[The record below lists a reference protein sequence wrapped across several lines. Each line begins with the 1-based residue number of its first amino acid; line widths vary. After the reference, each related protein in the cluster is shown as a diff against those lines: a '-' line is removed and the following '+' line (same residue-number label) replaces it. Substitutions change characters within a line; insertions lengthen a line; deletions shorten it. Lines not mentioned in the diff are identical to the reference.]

1 MNRLDTTRNCALSLK
16 REEREEKHRKDKKPL
31 ELTPIYRDEVAQ
43 NKMGTL
49 DLYYVNL

>member
-1 MNRLDTTRNCALSLK
+1 MNRLDTTRDCALSLK
-16 REEREEKHRKDKKPL
+16 GAQRERQKTKKTL

-49 DLYYVNL
+49 DLYYV